1 MLPQG
6 ENMVD
11 ELDVQHYE
19 DIIDYFEWDDDTD
32 IQEIYSRQRF
42 EEEWE
47 TIPEELK
54 QRILAVD
61 NLVLERYQDWFD
73 YNVFIDYIKMIKNRQ
88 RIEAE
93 REKVDCAD
101 RYGRL
106 PQRPPGS
113 QALLSVFKRPEH
125 QSRFAQ
131 IERDSPKPAQR
142 LCIVLKYR
150 TENTKENMMRK
161 MSNSGVI
168 IRYSEAFKLK
178 VVEEI
183 ERGHLT
189 ITKAMRLYDIKGSA
203 TIYNW
208 IRKYGK
214 SHLLKKIV
222 RIQMK
227 NEKDK
232 MAELERENRSLKS
245 AVASLTLQNICLQSY
260 VEVVEEGEQID
271 AKKKELMRSKLSPD
285 HQIMLEKLMPNTRK
299 E

>member
-61 NLVLERYQDWFD
+61 NLVLERYHDWFD

-106 PQRPPGS
+106 P
-113 QALLSVFKRPEH
+113 
-125 QSRFAQ
+125 
-131 IERDSPKPAQR
+131 
-142 LCIVLKYR
+142 
-150 TENTKENMMRK
+150 
-161 MSNSGVI
+161 
-168 IRYSEAFKLK
+168 
-178 VVEEI
+178 
-183 ERGHLT
+183 
-189 ITKAMRLYDIKGSA
+189 
-203 TIYNW
+203 
-208 IRKYGK
+208 
-214 SHLLKKIV
+214 
-222 RIQMK
+222 
-227 NEKDK
+227 
-232 MAELERENRSLKS
+232 
-245 AVASLTLQNICLQSY
+245 
-260 VEVVEEGEQID
+260 
-271 AKKKELMRSKLSPD
+271 
-285 HQIMLEKLMPNTRK
+285 
-299 E
+299 

>member
-1 MLPQG
+1 
-6 ENMVD
+6 
-11 ELDVQHYE
+11 
-19 DIIDYFEWDDDTD
+19 
-32 IQEIYSRQRF
+32 
-42 EEEWE
+42 
-47 TIPEELK
+47 
-54 QRILAVD
+54 
-61 NLVLERYQDWFD
+61 
-73 YNVFIDYIKMIKNRQ
+73 
-88 RIEAE
+88 
-93 REKVDCAD
+93 
-101 RYGRL
+101 
-106 PQRPPGS
+106 
-113 QALLSVFKRPEH
+113 
-125 QSRFAQ
+125 
-131 IERDSPKPAQR
+131 
-142 LCIVLKYR
+142 
-150 TENTKENMMRK
+150 MMRK

-214 SHLLKKIV
+214 SHLLKKTV